1 MILRLGQE
9 INKMSLEY
17 LRAPEC
23 KEVFKETIV
32 EGKAKEHR
40 SQLKELPVGKARA
53 IRANQVFRL

>member
-1 MILRLGQE
+1 
-9 INKMSLEY
+9 MSLEY